1 MGFRKGLLKVN
12 SQSLVFR
19 NLVFDCETLLELVLK
34 LHLKK
39 WRNDL
44 GNDLFSKK
52 MYVEIKKLSFS
63 KFYKAS
69 PVLIHSFQ
77 IIGGKPNGLLMKL
90 AVTQE

>member
-44 GNDLFSKK
+44 GNDLFSN
-52 MYVEIKKLSFS
+52 VEIKKLSFS
-63 KFYKAS
+63 FFYKAS